1 MKLKELYEK
10 VINKLKESEIPNPQ
24 LEALI
29 IISEI
34 LNIPKYKVITEPDLD
49 IIDYQKVLKVVE
61 KRAKRY
67 PLAYLINKKEFFG
80 ITFYIEEGVLIP
92 RPETE
97 ILVEEI
103 LKILPTDKEIIG
115 LDIGTGSGV
124 ISLSLLKNRENLRM
138 YATDISEKAL
148 KITEKNAKILKLY
161 DRIKIIKSNLFENI
175 DEKFDFIVSNP
186 PYIPEEEYEYL
197 QEEVK
202 KEPKEAL
209 IAKEGIYFYEEIIKQ
224 TKNYLKEDGFLA
236 FEIGY
241 NQAEKVKQILKSY
254 GYEDIKI
261 IKDLQNIERV
271 IIGRR

>member
-10 VINKLKESEIPNPQ
+10 VINKLKEAEIPNPQ

-29 IISEI
+29 IISQS

-49 IIDYQKVLKVVE
+49 IIDYQEVLKVAE

-124 ISLSLLKNRENLRM
+124 VSLSLLKNRENLKM
-138 YATDISEKAL
+138 YAIDISEKAL

-186 PYIPEEEYEYL
+186 PYIPEEEYECL

-224 TKNYLKEDGFLA
+224 AKNYLKEDGFLA

-241 NQAEKVKQILKSY
+241 NQSEKVKQILKSY

-261 IKDLQNIERV
+261 IKDLQDIERV

>member
-10 VINKLKESEIPNPQ
+10 VINKLKEAEIPNPQ

-29 IISEI
+29 IISES

-49 IIDYQKVLKVVE
+49 IINYQEVLKVAE

-124 ISLSLLKNRENLRM
+124 VSLSLLKNRENLRM

-209 IAKEGIYFYEEIIKQ
+209 ISKEGIYFYEEIIKQ
-224 TKNYLKEDGFLA
+224 AKNYLKEDGFLA

-261 IKDLQNIERV
+261 IKDLQDIERV
-271 IIGRR
+271 IIARR

>member
-10 VINKLKESEIPNPQ
+10 VINKLKEAEIPNPQ

-29 IISEI
+29 IISES

-49 IIDYQKVLKVVE
+49 IIDYQKVLKIAE

-67 PLAYLINKKEFFG
+67 PLAYLINKKEFYG

-138 YATDISEKAL
+138 YAIDISEKAL

-224 TKNYLKEDGFLA
+224 AKNYLKEDGFLA

-261 IKDLQNIERV
+261 IKDLQDIERV